1 MGGPA
6 DEGGVGRR
14 FALPVL
20 AAALLGLPGCFY
32 GPLLGGGGETAEGE
46 AMANVR
52 AAIPAIEAY
61 YADNGTYAGATVEG
75 LRAAYDTGIGDVR
88 LVGPLNRRAY
98 CVESTV
104 GGVTFSKD
112 GPAAQIVPGP
122 CGAPLVMPAPVYTDA
137 EEAVLEVIPL
147 IEAYKAEKGSYRGI
161 ENVSQVYGVPF
172 PDIRIVVRNGGRTYC
187 VEAPLGGPS
196 AHFEG
201 PNGPLA
207 PGPCS

>member
-1 MGGPA
+1 M
-6 DEGGVGRR
+6 GRR
-14 FALPVL
+14 LALPLL

-32 GPLLGGGGETAEGE
+32 GPLFGGGGYTPEGE

-75 LRAAYDTGIGDVR
+75 LRATYDAGIGDVR
-88 LVGPLNRRAY
+88 LLGLLNRRTY

-104 GGVTFSKD
+104 GSVTFSKA
-112 GPAAQIVPGP
+112 GPAAEIVPGP
-122 CGAPLVMPAPVYTDA
+122 CGAPLVMPAPVHTDA

-147 IEAYKAEKGSYRGI
+147 IEAYKAENGSYRGL
-161 ENVSQVYGVPF
+161 ENVSEVYGVPF

-187 VEAPLGGPS
+187 VDAPSGAPS
-196 AHFEG
+196 AHFDG
-201 PNGPLA
+201 PRGPVA
-207 PGPCS
+207 SGPCS

>member
-1 MGGPA
+1 
-6 DEGGVGRR
+6 VRRR
-14 FALPVL
+14 FALPLL

-122 CGAPLVMPAPVYTDA
+122 CGAPLVMPAPVHTDA

-172 PDIRIVVRNGGRTYC
+172 PDIRIVVGNGGRTYC